1 MDVRHTLIDELSTST
16 HHFCRLSHYDG
27 GVAYESSLVNQ
38 LTDRLIAGELRPGA
52 RLSETA
58 LAKEFDVSRNTLR
71 EAFRVLGE
79 QGLVNHIPHRGV
91 SVASPSTA
99 DVIDIYRVRRHVEC
113 SVLENAPKNHP
124 HADRMREAVE
134 VAETAAAAEDWLLVG
149 TANMTFH
156 NALVSL
162 SDSARLMRTFEN
174 VLAELRLAFLKVEF
188 LDFLHAPFVV
198 RNQEVLDAYLS
209 GSPRAA
215 AEMLGTYLGDSER
228 QVLGAYARAGK
239 D

>member
-1 MDVRHTLIDELSTST
+1 MNH
-16 HHFCRLSHYDG
+16 
-27 GVAYESSLVNQ
+27 ESSLVNL

-52 RLSETA
+52 RLSEAA

-79 QGLVNHIPHRGV
+79 QGLVNHIPYRGV
-91 SVASPSTA
+91 SVASPNTS
-99 DVIDIYRVRRHVEC
+99 DVIDIYRVRRHIEC

-124 HADRMREAVE
+124 GAEQMRRAVE
-134 VAETAAAAEDWLLVG
+134 TAHSAAAADDWLQVG
-149 TANMTFH
+149 TVNMAFH

-162 SDSARLMRTFEN
+162 SDSSRLMRSFGN
-174 VLAELRLAFLKVEF
+174 VLAELRLAFLKVEV
-188 LDFLHAPFVV
+188 LDFLHAPFVE
-198 RNQEVLDAYLS
+198 RNQEVLDTYLNE
-209 GSPRAA
+209 SPRAA
-215 AEMLGTYLGDSER
+215 AAKLGAYLGDSER